1 MANAATL
8 KDVAFKAGV
17 DRSTVSRVL
26 RNDPALSIRPE
37 TRERI
42 LKAARLLRYQPDAI
56 ARGLKLRRTFTL
68 GMLVPLMDHPT
79 FPEMI
84 RGAEQAAREAGY
96 LLVLSHAAD
105 DAALVPEHLR
115 LVQQNRVDGLLVATS
130 YLGGSVVS
138 ELQYLG
144 TPYIFVNRKPE
155 TGENYVR
162 TSDESAS
169 RTAVRHL
176 LELGHRRIV
185 HLAGPLQ
192 TDNAQRR
199 LLGYKQALKDFKVR
213 FDPGLVEESGF
224 YPEHGRDGM
233 LRALR
238 KNPDVTAVF
247 GANIAVAAGA
257 LRTLRDQGIR
267 VPEQMSVI
275 SIHDAPL
282 AELVN
287 PPLTTVKV
295 PLFEVGY
302 EAARQLVGMVEQKAE
317 ARGTTLSNEDLI
329 LRGSTAPLTA
339 RPASV
344 KPAPKSRKR

>member
-42 LKAARLLRYQPDAI
+42 LKAVRLLRYQPDAM

-68 GMLVPLMDHPT
+68 CMLVPLMDHPAL
-79 FPEMI
+79 PEMI

-105 DAALVPEHLR
+105 DAALVSQHLR

-130 YLGGSVVS
+130 YLRDTVIS

-144 TPYIFVNRKPE
+144 TPCVFVNRRPAN
-155 TGENYVR
+155 GGNYVL
-162 TSDESAS
+162 TDDEAAA

-176 LELGHRRIV
+176 LELGHRRIA

-192 TDNAQRR
+192 TDHGQRR
-199 LLGYKQALKDFKVR
+199 LQGYKQALKDFKVR

-224 YPEHGRDGM
+224 FPE
-233 LRALR
+233 
-238 KNPDVTAVF
+238 
-247 GANIAVAAGA
+247 
-257 LRTLRDQGIR
+257 
-267 VPEQMSVI
+267 S
-275 SIHDAPL
+275 
-282 AELVN
+282 
-287 PPLTTVKV
+287 
-295 PLFEVGY
+295 
-302 EAARQLVGMVEQKAE
+302 
-317 ARGTTLSNEDLI
+317 
-329 LRGSTAPLTA
+329 
-339 RPASV
+339 
-344 KPAPKSRKR
+344 

>member
-130 YLGGSVVS
+130 YLGDSVVS

-162 TSDESAS
+162 TDDESAA

-199 LLGYKQALKDFKVR
+199 LQGYKQALKDYKVR
-213 FDPGLVEESGF
+213 FDASLVEESGF

-233 LRALR
+233 LRALQ
-238 KNPDVTAVF
+238 KNPDITAVF

-257 LRTLRDQGIR
+257 LQTLREQKVR
-267 VPEQMSVI
+267 VPQQMSVI

-317 ARGTTLSNEDLI
+317 AKGKMLSEESLI

-339 RPASV
+339 APTPA
-344 KPAPKSRKR
+344 KPVPKSRKR